1 MTFVKNEIQN
11 LKSAKVNMDSDLNKL
26 IKEIEYINQNF
37 ERTINDINNTKIEIQ
52 TKINNYESTN
62 RLFQQ
67 NFSDMKEELLN
78 QLDEINNIKKED
90 IIKIQEETFGQIN
103 QIKNEIIISSNYLN
117 ILRMILKYLKK
128 RVIHL
133 KAY

>member
-1 MTFVKNEIQN
+1 MILIIQK
-11 LKSAKVNMDSDLNKL
+11 LKYKK
-26 IKEIEYINQNF
+26 
-37 ERTINDINNTKIEIQ
+37 
-52 TKINNYESTN
+52 KINNYESTN

-67 NFSDMKEELLN
+67 NFNDMKEELLN

-90 IIKIQEETFGQIN
+90 IIK
-103 QIKNEIIISSNYLN
+103 IIISSNYLN

>member
-11 LKSAKVNMDSDLNKL
+11 LKSAKVN
-26 IKEIEYINQNF
+26 
-37 ERTINDINNTKIEIQ
+37 DINNTKIEIQ
-52 TKINNYESTN
+52 KKINNYESTN

-67 NFSDMKEELLN
+67 NFNDMKEELLN

-103 QIKNEIIISSNYLN
+103 QIKNEMNQFNLN
-117 ILRMILKYLKK
+117 IIKENQKFIDYNQN
-128 RVIHL
+128 
-133 KAY
+133 